1 MSRGSVAPCT
11 RWLCTLVGN
20 FACFGLVLGPWGAG
34 FAPSEG
40 GMGGPICSPSEK
52 WTCLRRL
59 VCGLAVLGWSRLVRL
74 SFSLINF
81 VACSQVL
88 FSIVCCCT
96 V

>member
-1 MSRGSVAPCT
+1 MSRGGVAPCT

-20 FACFGLVLGPWGAG
+20 FACFGPVLGPWGQVLLPLKVAWVVP
-34 FAPSEG
+34 F
-40 GMGGPICSPSEK
+40 CSPSEK

-59 VCGLAVLGWSRLVRL
+59 VCGLAVLGWSRLVHL

-88 FSIVCCCT
+88 FGIVCCRT
-96 V
+96 M